1 MPDLICGYNFWPHAV
16 KEFGRK
22 PTFPEITVGD
32 AQIGGIF
39 CNHELMFGVCFHVP
53 ENDPLSVLIE
63 SYHLTHMPGR
73 KAEGHSTPL
82 EEVIRLQV
90 RLQKLG
96 LEIDPV
102 CYAHFAEAFI
112 PISFSSATSYSLD
125 RGFAITH
132 ESKSGRVSL
141 EPKEL
146 GFESVEDVKSFVE
159 AAWTKTEEQ
168 VYDEKWQTRPPDNL
182 LGAGIGANSD

>member
-1 MPDLICGYNFWPHAV
+1 MPDLICGYNRWPQAV
-16 KEFGRK
+16 EKYGRK
-22 PTFPEITVGD
+22 PAFAEITAQN

-39 CNHELMFGVCFHVP
+39 CNHEFMFGVCFFVP
-53 ENDPLSVLIE
+53 ENDPLGVLIE

-82 EEVIRLQV
+82 DEILRLQV
-90 RLQKLG
+90 SLHELG

-112 PISFSSATSYSLD
+112 PISYSSATSYALK

-132 ESKSGRVSL
+132 ESKGGRVSL
-141 EPKEL
+141 DPREL
-146 GFESVEDVKSFVE
+146 GFESVDDVKAFVE
-159 AAWTKTEEQ
+159 NAWTKTEEQ
-168 VYDEKWQTRPPDNL
+168 VYDQKWQTCPPDNL